1 MKSIL
6 LVEDSRFLRLTCQQ
20 ALVKAGYNVLSAED
34 GEQAV
39 KIARQHTPDL
49 ILLDMLLPKL
59 SGPQV
64 LDALKKDAATANIP
78 VVVLSG
84 LSQKNEEKLKK
95 QGALAYVEKSR
106 LGDEHYS
113 DSLLDAVKSVLGE
126 LTSVANKAQAKN
138 ASLAESMG

>member
-20 ALVKAGYNVLSAED
+20 ALLKAGYNVLSAED

-39 KIARQHTPDL
+39 QLARQHLPDL

-64 LDALKKDAATANIP
+64 LEALKNTTSTADIP
-78 VVVLSG
+78 VIVLSG
-84 LSQKNEEKLKK
+84 LSQMNEAKLKK
-95 QGALAYVEKSR
+95 QGAVAYMEKGR
-106 LGDEHYS
+106 LEGESYS
-113 DSLLDAVKSVLGE
+113 DSLVYAVKDVLGE
-126 LTSVANKAQAKN
+126 LKQAPGN
-138 ASLAESMG
+138 ALTKH

>member
-1 MKSIL
+1 VKSIL

-64 LDALKKDAATANIP
+64 LDALKQDAATADIP

-84 LSQKNEEKLKK
+84 LSQKNEDKLKK
-95 QGALAYVEKSR
+95 QGALAYVEKGR
-106 LGDEHYS
+106 LDEQNYS
-113 DSLLDAVKSVLGE
+113 DSLLDAVRGVLGE
-126 LTSVANKAQAKN
+126 LKPATHGTQQKN
-138 ASLAESMG
+138 

>member
-64 LDALKKDAATANIP
+64 LEALKKDAATADIP

-84 LSQKNEEKLKK
+84 LSQKNEDKLKK
-95 QGALAYVEKSR
+95 QGALAYVEKGR
-106 LGDEHYS
+106 LDEQNYS
-113 DSLLDAVKSVLGE
+113 DSLLHAVKGVLGE
-126 LTSVANKAQAKN
+126 LTPATLKAEAKN
-138 ASLAESMG
+138 